1 MVLPHGL
8 RRTFWTYYMT
18 SITKSIPGNSTAP
31 LLIMLPR
38 NWLLFVC
45 KSTKGCVFPAQT
57 WSRRLLMLCSYR
69 WTKIPT
75 RSTKPKITKLSIQ
88 PIDLFLKCKTWNS
101 IKIFSNSMG
110 NTRTPKQRRT
120 NAIYQI
126 AKKRLY
132 LKRTYA

>member
-1 MVLPHGL
+1 
-8 RRTFWTYYMT
+8 
-18 SITKSIPGNSTAP
+18 
-31 LLIMLPR
+31 
-38 NWLLFVC
+38 
-45 KSTKGCVFPAQT
+45 
-57 WSRRLLMLCSYR
+57 MLCSYR